1 MSGNCRT
8 FVAPVYVWAWN
19 DNENFTGGMWPGVEL
34 TNIVAGTVKANAN
47 SETIYNLQGVRLSSL
62 FYTQTACNSQ
72 KSCNFAAETLQTS

>member
-1 MSGNCRT
+1 MSENCRT

-47 SETIYNLQGVRLSSL
+47 SETIYNLQGVRLEKL
-62 FYTQTACNSQ
+62 Q
-72 KSCNFAAETLQTS
+72 KGLNIVGGKMMVVK